1 MMGRI
6 NIIYKIMPHDIG
18 REAVNDIV
26 NKVSELCNNMHIKLH
41 DYKIE
46 PVAFGLFSLK
56 ILVSIPEEKG
66 DIMNILEENMR
77 KLEGIKSIE
86 VVGMSRG

>member
-1 MMGRI
+1 
-6 NIIYKIMPHDIG
+6 MPDDVG
-18 REAVNDIV
+18 EEAVNNIID
-26 NKVSELCNNMHIKLH
+26 KVTELCNNMHIKLH
-41 DYKIE
+41 DYKVE

-66 DIMNILEENMR
+66 DIMNILEENMK

-86 VVGMSRG
+86 VIGMSRG